1 MSVTANLWGFVP
13 LSEEVFALE
22 VDDAGLRRRPTSP
35 GSHPLRSAG
44 FPEADG
50 RELDHR

>member
-1 MSVTANLWGFVP
+1 MSVTASPWGFVP
-13 LSEEVFALE
+13 LSEDVFALE
-22 VDDAGLRRRPTSP
+22 VADAGLRRRPTSA